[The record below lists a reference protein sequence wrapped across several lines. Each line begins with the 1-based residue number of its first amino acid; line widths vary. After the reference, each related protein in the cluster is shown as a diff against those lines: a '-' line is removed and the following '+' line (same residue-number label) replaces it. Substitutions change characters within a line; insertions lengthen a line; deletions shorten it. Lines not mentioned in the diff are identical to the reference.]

1 MWFNWFTFHSESNY
15 LTLPP
20 ERTRFFLELFSEKRH
35 PLSTLVA
42 LLDFETL
49 RPLDILLN
57 SRLDI
62 LDDACYFT
70 ILRMV
75 ASRQIGTIIAAP
87 PCTEYSLLKL
97 KQPERE
103 FGLGAWLNI
112 PGQAGFWSSFMR
124 TTPDL
129 PAEWRAEHLQRHINS
144 FKTLAQCMVLI
155 IFNSLNLG
163 AEDFQIISKVDNQ
176 ASEDILAQGSTQI
189 PLTSSL
195 TQAFQRLTYTSVQLF
210 PYIDALQ
217 LTTRGQTTLVGAEF
231 HRNYH
236 GIDSILRLITS
247 SQQDIHHSLTRM
259 H

>member
-1 MWFNWFTFHSESNY
+1 
-15 LTLPP
+15 
-20 ERTRFFLELFSEKRH
+20 
-35 PLSTLVA
+35 
-42 LLDFETL
+42 
-49 RPLDILLN
+49 
-57 SRLDI
+57 
-62 LDDACYFT
+62 
-70 ILRMV
+70 MV
-75 ASRQIGTIIAAP
+75 ASRQIGTII
-87 PCTEYSLLKL
+87 CTEYSLLKL

-144 FKTLAQCMVLI
+144 FTTLAQCMVLI
-155 IFNSLNLG
+155 IFNSSNLG

-176 ASEDILAQGSTQI
+176 ASEAILAQGSTQI

-195 TQAFQRLTYTSVQLF
+195 TQAFQRLTYTSVQLL
-210 PYIDALQ
+210 PYIDAPQ
-217 LTTRGQTTLVGAEF
+217 LTARGQTTLAGAEF

-236 GIDSILRLITS
+236 RIDSILRLITS
-247 SQQDIHHSLTRM
+247 SQQDIHHSLARM